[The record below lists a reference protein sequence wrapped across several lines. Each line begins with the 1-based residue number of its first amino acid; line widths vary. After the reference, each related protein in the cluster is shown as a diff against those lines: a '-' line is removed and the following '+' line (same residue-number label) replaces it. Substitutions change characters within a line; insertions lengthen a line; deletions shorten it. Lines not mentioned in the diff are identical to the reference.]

1 MKETIQIIGK
11 VTGLDRAQCVAKFA
25 ESQLQLEARGYEVI
39 NPLTLVPEHA
49 EWNPAMRICLAKLL
63 TVDAVA
69 LQPDWYLSEGA
80 KLEYM
85 VASAL
90 QLKMIRI

>member
-11 VTGLDRAQCVAKFA
+11 VTGLDREVCVAKFA
-25 ESQLQLEARGYEVI
+25 YTQLKMEKAGYEVV
-39 NPLTLVPEHA
+39 NPITLVPEDA
-49 EWNPAMRICLAKLL
+49 TWQQAMRICLAQLL

-69 LQPDWYLSEGA
+69 LQEDWYLSEGA

-85 VASAL
+85 VATAL
-90 QLKMIRI
+90 RLKMIRV